1 MSDQFFED
9 DSLGKAYDSRLMKRL
24 LHYIV
29 PYKKWLVIAFSVMVI
44 SSLLQLAG
52 PYVIKIAIDKYISMG
67 DVAGL
72 GRLALIYALIL
83 AVQFFATWV
92 QIYLM
97 EWIGQ
102 RAMYDLRMVTFEHVQ
117 NLTMDF
123 YDRNPVGRIITR
135 VTSDINSLNEL
146 FSSGVVTILGDILTI
161 LGIVG
166 VMIAINA
173 KLALL
178 SLVALPLLIGA
189 TILFRVKV
197 RQVYREIRRLIAK
210 LNAFVQEH
218 ISGMA
223 VVQYFAQEKKVLGK
237 FKGINKELMNR
248 HLKSIYYYAL
258 FFPMVEIIGSISLA
272 IIIWY
277 GGGKVIQG
285 ALTFGTLVAFSQY
298 MEMFFRPIRDLSEK
312 YNILQSAM
320 ASSERLFKLL
330 DTKPAF
336 ATPTDSA
343 RMDGFKGEIEFKDVW
358 FAYNGDEWILKDIN
372 LCICAGEKV
381 AVVGATGSGKTT
393 LTNLILRFYDY
404 HKGSILID
412 GVELKSLSE
421 KDIRDKISLV
431 LQDVFLFS
439 GSIEENI
446 RLGNG
451 DISKERIEKA
461 AHDVNLT
468 RLGNGLRDGLK
479 TDVGE
484 RGGLLSVGQK
494 QLVSFARALAFDP
507 KILIL
512 DEATSSVDT
521 ETEVI
526 IQEATETLMKG
537 RTSLIIAH
545 RLSTIK
551 KVDKIVVVHKGRISE
566 VGTHD
571 ELLAQKGIYWNL
583 YQLQY
588 KDQEISQTA

>member
-9 DSLGKAYDSRLMKRL
+9 DSLGKAYDSRLIKRL
-24 LHYIV
+24 LYFLK
-29 PYKKWLVIAFSVMVI
+29 PYKKWLVIAFTVMVI

-52 PYVIKIAIDKYISMG
+52 PYVIKIAIDKYIAMG
-67 DVAGL
+67 DADGL
-72 GRLALIYALIL
+72 LRLALIYALIL

-102 RAMYDLRMVTFEHVQ
+102 RAMNDLRMVTFEHVQ
-117 NLTMDF
+117 KLTMDF

-146 FSSGVVTILGDILTI
+146 FSSGVVTILGDVLTI

-166 VMIAINA
+166 VMLAINV

-223 VVQYFAQEKKVLGK
+223 VVQYFAQEKKVFDK
-237 FKGINKELMNR
+237 FKGINKELMGR
-248 HLKSIYYYAL
+248 HLRSIYYYAL

-330 DTKPAF
+330 DTQPAF
-336 ATPTDSA
+336 VQPADPSK
-343 RMDGFKGEIEFKDVW
+343 MDGFKGEIHFKDVW

-404 HKGSILID
+404 QKGSILLD
-412 GVELKSLSE
+412 GVELKTLSE
-421 KDIRDKISLV
+421 QDIRDKISLV

-439 GSIEENI
+439 GSIEQNI

-451 DISKERIEKA
+451 DISQERIEKA
-461 AHDVNLT
+461 AHEVNLT
-468 RLGNGLRDGLK
+468 RLGNGLKDGLK

-484 RGGLLSVGQK
+484 RGGLLSVGHWH
-494 QLVSFARALAFDP
+494 SIR
-507 KILIL
+507 
-512 DEATSSVDT
+512 
-521 ETEVI
+521 
-526 IQEATETLMKG
+526 
-537 RTSLIIAH
+537 R
-545 RLSTIK
+545 
-551 KVDKIVVVHKGRISE
+551 
-566 VGTHD
+566 
-571 ELLAQKGIYWNL
+571 Y
-583 YQLQY
+583 
-588 KDQEISQTA
+588 